1 MHGWLAFILS
11 YLSLAFAIF
20 APGYLVLRCISFDR
34 KAALCAAPLVS
45 AALIVAEGILYASL
59 GIFAN
64 WIDTA
69 LLPVCLFLAL
79 FFLLKK
85 HSPLIEDRPERLS
98 SWMPLAFYIV
108 VSLIFAIFMFAGNMD
123 GAAAF
128 QPDNDNATHL
138 NLIKT
143 MSLSGNY
150 SILHTSSYLPGEISP
165 HPNGEAG
172 FYPAVFHAFAATSAS
187 LFSISAALAENALA
201 AVIISLVYPLG
212 FYLFFKSA
220 VGRDDRRLLLSGAVA
235 VPIVQSFPWKF
246 LTWGPLFPNLLAFAL
261 IPAAFV
267 LFSEALKRFGNHRQ
281 AIKWIVLFCIGAMA
295 VAASHPNGLFTLA
308 IFCAIYL
315 IHFLLFDEGTVQLK
329 PAGRRAAA
337 LIVVLLAA
345 GCWVLLYRMPFM
357 QNVVHFTWNPYLT
370 NLADALID
378 VLSLKLT
385 SVSASIVGS
394 LLMLWGIYTCIRDWK
409 RFGWMVIVFCFVAV
423 QSIACAMLPGDSLL
437 RHLLCG
443 FWYNDPNRI
452 AANVGLA
459 SVSLIACGLTGL
471 LNLFAGKNVITADNK
486 SNMARTGIEMG
497 AVCGM
502 FVFAFVV
509 SHVAGGGTGFSL
521 PTDATETTTSLIEY
535 KYSTTTPKGY
545 DLEEQ
550 QFVDKVLD
558 IIPENALILNIP
570 SDGSCFAYSIQNA
583 NVYWRT
589 VVIGTETP
597 EATLIRTRL
606 VDITTD
612 PEVKNAAS
620 SINAHYLLMLDVGAD
635 RDDLNRIL
643 PVYRDWQWEG
653 LNTINE
659 TTPGFTLLLSQDD
672 MRLYQI
678 DY

>member
-20 APGYLVLRCISFDR
+20 APGYLVLRCFSLDR
-34 KAALCAAPLVS
+34 KTALCVAPLAS
-45 AALIVAEGILYASL
+45 AALIVAEGVLYAAL

-69 LLPVCLFLAL
+69 MLPACFFLAL

-85 HSPLIEDRPERLS
+85 HSSLIEDKPERLS
-98 SWMPLAFYIV
+98 SWMPLAFYIA

-172 FYPAVFHAFAATSAS
+172 FYPAVFHAFAAASAS
-187 LFSISAALAENALA
+187 LLGVSASLAENALV

-212 FYLFFKSA
+212 FYLFFKSTL
-220 VGRDDRRLLLSGAVA
+220 GRDDKRLMLSGAVA

-261 IPAAFV
+261 IPASLV
-267 LFSEALKRFGNHRQ
+267 LFSEVLKHFRGRKQ
-281 AIKWIVLFCIGAMA
+281 AIRWIVLFCIGAMA
-295 VAASHPNGLFTLA
+295 VAASHPNGLFSLA

-337 LIVVLLAA
+337 FIAVLLAA
-345 GCWVLLYRMPFM
+345 GCWVLLYKMPFI

-370 NLADALID
+370 NLPDALID
-378 VLSLKLT
+378 VLSLRLT
-385 SVSASIVGS
+385 SASASIVGS
-394 LLMLWGIYTCIRDWK
+394 LLMLWGIYACMRNWK
-409 RFGWMVIVFCFVAV
+409 RSGWMVIAFCFVAV
-423 QSIACAMLPGDSLL
+423 QSVACAMLPSDSLL

-459 SVSLIACGLTGL
+459 SVPLIACGLTSL
-471 LNLFAGKNVITADNK
+471 LNLFAGKDNSAEHQ
-486 SNMARTGIEMG
+486 SNIARMG
-497 AVCGM
+497 LRIGTVCGM
-502 FVFAFVV
+502 LVFAFVAD
-509 SHVAGGGTGFSL
+509 HTAGGRLGFSL

-535 KYSTTTPKGY
+535 KYSTTAPKGY

-550 QFVDKVLD
+550 QFVDKVLS

-606 VDITTD
+606 VDIATD
-612 PEVKNAAS
+612 PEVRDAAS
-620 SINAHYLLMLDVGAD
+620 SIDAHYLLMLDVGAD

-659 TTPGFTLLLSQDD
+659 TTPGFTLLLSKDD